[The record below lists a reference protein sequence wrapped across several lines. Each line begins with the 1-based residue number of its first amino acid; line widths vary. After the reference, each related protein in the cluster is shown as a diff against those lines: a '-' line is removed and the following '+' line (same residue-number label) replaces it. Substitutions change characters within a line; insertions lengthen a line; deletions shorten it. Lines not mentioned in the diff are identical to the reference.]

1 MAGRI
6 LPGMR
11 LLLVDDHALFRAGL
25 RLLLPDV
32 DARVEMDEAANCA
45 EALALVGRNAYD
57 LILLDMRMSGLAGLD
72 ALTALREAA
81 PASLVVVVSGEDDPR
96 FVCQAIKDGA
106 MGYIPKSSSPEVMTR
121 ALKLVLAGGTYV
133 PPNALEDAPDN
144 LQVLTARQIDVLKL
158 LVRGKQNKEIAREL
172 GITNSTVKAHIAE
185 MGGRLAARNRVAI
198 VSAAVRLGLRVV

>member
-1 MAGRI
+1 
-6 LPGMR
+6 MR

-25 RLLLPDV
+25 RLLLPDL
-32 DARVEMDEAANCA
+32 DAEVEMDEAANAA
-45 EALALVGRNAYD
+45 EALALVGRHSYA
-57 LILLDMRMSGLAGLD
+57 LILLDMHMAGLAGLD

-81 PASLVVVVSGEDDPR
+81 PASLIVVVSGEDDRR

-106 MGYIPKSSSPEVMTR
+106 MGYIPKCSSPEVMTK

-133 PPNALEDAPDN
+133 PPNALEAPPDN
-144 LQVLTARQIDVLKL
+144 LQVLTARQLDVLKL

-172 GITNSTVKAHIAE
+172 GITHSTVKAHIAE

>member
-57 LILLDMRMSGLAGLD
+57 LILLDMHMSGLAGLD